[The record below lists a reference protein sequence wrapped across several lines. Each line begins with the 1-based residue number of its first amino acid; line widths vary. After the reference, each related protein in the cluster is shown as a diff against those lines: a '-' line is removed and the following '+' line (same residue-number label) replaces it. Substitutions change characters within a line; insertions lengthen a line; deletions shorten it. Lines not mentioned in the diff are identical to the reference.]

1 MRLTAL
7 FVSHTLYH
15 HHDLPHHPFGCT
27 LCNTTHNT
35 TTTTTITMKPFALVS
50 PSSRG
55 IGFELVR
62 RLLQTTPHDVPI
74 IATARKDIDETKE
87 KVLSG
92 LKDVQED
99 RLHVLKLD
107 VLGE

>member
-15 HHDLPHHPFGCT
+15 HHHELPHRPSGCT
-27 LCNTTHNT
+27 LCYTTQIT
-35 TTTTTITMKPFALVS
+35 TTTTTIMKPFAFVS

>member
-1 MRLTAL
+1 
-7 FVSHTLYH
+7 
-15 HHDLPHHPFGCT
+15 
-27 LCNTTHNT
+27 
-35 TTTTTITMKPFALVS
+35 MKPFALVS

-55 IGFELVR
+55 IGLELVR